1 MSDASTKRLTWEAAS
16 TVRHGVPQVS
26 KVTRALDALG
36 IEYLES
42 GENSKAI
49 CPMHERI
56 TGEPDHNPSWFIHM
70 ESGQH
75 ICFSCGYKGNL
86 QQLVCDVKELYR
98 SDWGQEGFQYDYNA
112 ANEWLATAIEV
123 SIDELRE
130 ALKKL
135 PTYMG
140 PPPRPLPMAES
151 RLALYTPPTAEAL
164 ESRNITEESA
174 EQYGILWNPRT
185 YTWILPIRDSETNRL
200 MGWQEKGTLERTFK
214 NRPPGVQKS
223 TTLFGVKTQLE
234 DVAIVLESPL
244 DCLRVHS
251 AGFPGAVATFGAIV
265 SEAQVR
271 LIRASAKV
279 IAAFDNPNIDA
290 AGKKASDQMRAYA
303 SKYGINLFFF
313 NYGDSQKK
321 DLGDMTNE
329 EIRWGIENSKSA
341 ILGESAYVY
350 GNA

>member
-1 MSDASTKRLTWEAAS
+1 
-16 TVRHGVPQVS
+16 
-26 KVTRALDALG
+26 
-36 IEYLES
+36 
-42 GENSKAI
+42 
-49 CPMHERI
+49 
-56 TGEPDHNPSWFIHM
+56 
-70 ESGQH
+70 
-75 ICFSCGYKGNL
+75 
-86 QQLVCDVKELYR
+86 
-98 SDWGQEGFQYDYNA
+98 
-112 ANEWLATAIEV
+112 
-123 SIDELRE
+123 
-130 ALKKL
+130 
-135 PTYMG
+135 
-140 PPPRPLPMAES
+140 
-151 RLALYTPPTAEAL
+151 
-164 ESRNITEESA
+164 
-174 EQYGILWNPRT
+174 
-185 YTWILPIRDSETNRL
+185 

-279 IAAFDNPNIDA
+279 IAAFDNPNVDA